1 MPADEIGLI
10 LKQERGQFLDFV
22 SAFEY
27 RRGAGQKKPEEELAR
42 DIVRIL
48 SGMANSDGGTLLVGV
63 EPDRSVTGIPHDH
76 DELQM
81 LIQAPQNLL
90 RPQLSAACEKV
101 RLGNLQLIKF
111 EVGSGLEIHRIAGG
125 RSYYRIGAETAGL
138 PAEQIQALKEAKRT
152 VYYERQQALN
162 ATWFDL
168 DQDLIKVFVDKVQ
181 NGQGGKDAQALLSQT
196 YHLLDLS
203 RPIPTPNIAA
213 LLLFAKDPTR
223 WHPRSGI
230 DFIKYDGNERQYGS
244 ALNVVKRIRFET
256 PLVRLIDEA
265 VGRIKEHIRER
276 TILHDLFF
284 REKLEY
290 PTFAWQEAL
299 VNAVAHRDY
308 SLSGAG
314 IEVWMFDDHI
324 VVRSPGLPPAPVT
337 IEQLRQ
343 QKSIHFSRNP
353 LIVRTLADMGYLREM
368 GEGVP
373 RIFQEME
380 TYGLHPPEL
389 SADGFIFTV
398 TLRNAPVYDEAT
410 LRWLNQFNPAQIN
423 MRQRRLLAYAYCHGK
438 TFSTTEYERI
448 AEVDRDTAYR
458 DIRLLVKSNIVAP
471 LKPKSRSYR
480 IIEKL

>member
-1 MPADEIGLI
+1 MPAEDIGLL
-10 LKQERGQFLDFV
+10 LKQDHGQFLAFL

-27 RRGAGQKKPEEELAR
+27 RRGAGQKKREEELGR
-42 DIVRIL
+42 DIARLL
-48 SGMANSDGGTLLVGV
+48 SGMANADGGTLLVGV
-63 EPDRSVTGIPHDH
+63 EPDKSVTGIPYDH
-76 DELQM
+76 DELLA

-90 RPQLSAACEKV
+90 RPQLTPSCEKV
-101 RLGNLQLIKF
+101 RLGNLQLLKF
-111 EVGSGLEIHRIAGG
+111 EIGSALEIYRVAGG
-125 RSYYRIGAETAGL
+125 RSFYRVAAETVAL
-138 PAEQIQALKEAKRT
+138 PAEQIQALKEAKKT

-162 ATWFDL
+162 ATRFDL
-168 DQDLIKVFVDKVQ
+168 DTELVNAFVDKVQ
-181 NGQGGKDAQALLSQT
+181 PGGDPQTVLSQT
-196 YHLLDLS
+196 YHLLDTS
-203 RPIPTPNIAA
+203 RAIPGPNMAA

-223 WHPRSGI
+223 WHPRGGI
-230 DFIKYDGNERQYGS
+230 DFVKYEGAERQHGS
-244 ALNVVKRIRFET
+244 SLNVVKRIRFEA

-265 VGRIKEHIRER
+265 VGRIKEHVRER

-284 REKLEY
+284 RERLEY

-308 SLSGAG
+308 SLTGAS

-324 VVRSPGLPPAPVT
+324 TVRSPGLPPAPVT
-337 IEQLRQ
+337 LEQLRQ

-353 LIVRTLADMGYLREM
+353 LIVRTLADLGYLREM

-373 RIFQEME
+373 RMYQEME
-380 TYGLHPPEL
+380 TYGLHPPEF
-389 SADGFIFTV
+389 SIDGFILTV

-410 LRWLNQFNPAQIN
+410 LRWLNQFKASQIN
-423 MRQRRLLAYAYCHGK
+423 MRQRRLLAFAYCHGK

-458 DIRLLVKSNIVAP
+458 DIRLMVKNNIVAP

-480 IIEKL
+480 ILEKL